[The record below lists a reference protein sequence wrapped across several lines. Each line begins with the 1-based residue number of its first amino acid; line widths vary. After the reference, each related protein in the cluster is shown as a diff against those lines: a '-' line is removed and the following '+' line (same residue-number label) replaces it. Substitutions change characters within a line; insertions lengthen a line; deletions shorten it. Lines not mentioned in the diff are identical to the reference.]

1 VRVRI
6 PPVSPTRCNAANL
19 KENEMDMKPVKI
31 GGELFWANWMNNFNT
46 KFNEDNKKYECT
58 IGNLSDKAAEALKEL
73 GIQIKEKDTMGKYI
87 VGKSLYVFEPVDKD
101 GKPVDITKI
110 GNGTKVTAL
119 VTSYRHKMSAK
130 YGASPSIKKLIVTE
144 LKVYQ
149 SEETEDSPFEESLDD
164 VL

>member
-1 VRVRI
+1 
-6 PPVSPTRCNAANL
+6 
-19 KENEMDMKPVKI
+19 MDMKPVKI
-31 GGELFWANWMNNFNT
+31 GGELFWSNWMNQYNT

-73 GIQIKEKDTMGKYI
+73 GIQIKEKDSMGKYI
-87 VGKSLYVFEPVDKD
+87 VAKSLYVFDPVDQN
-101 GKPVDITKI
+101 GKPVDIAKI

-119 VTSYRHKMSAK
+119 VSSYRHKMSAK
-130 YGASPSIKKLIVTE
+130 YGAAPSIKKLIVTE

-149 SEETEDSPFEESLDD
+149 PEGEDSPFEEELDD

>member
-1 VRVRI
+1 
-6 PPVSPTRCNAANL
+6 
-19 KENEMDMKPVKI
+19 MDMKPVKI
-31 GGELFWANWMNNFNT
+31 GGELFWANWMNQYNT

-87 VGKSLYVFEPVDKD
+87 VGKSLYVFEPVDQD
-101 GKPVDITKI
+101 GKPVDIAKI

-119 VTSYRHKMSAK
+119 VSSYRHKMSAK
-130 YGASPSIKKLIVTE
+130 YGAAPSIKKLIVTE

-149 SEETEDSPFEESLDD
+149 SEGEDSPFEEAEEED

>member
-1 VRVRI
+1 
-6 PPVSPTRCNAANL
+6 
-19 KENEMDMKPVKI
+19 MDMKPVKI
-31 GGELFWANWMNNFNT
+31 GGELFWANWMNQYNT

-73 GIQIKEKDTMGKYI
+73 GIQIKEKDSMGKYI
-87 VGKSLYVFEPVDKD
+87 VAKSLYVFDPVDQN
-101 GKPVDITKI
+101 GKPVDISKI

-119 VTSYRHKMSAK
+119 VSSYRHKMSAK
-130 YGASPSIKKLIVTE
+130 YGAAPSIKKLIVTE

-149 SEETEDSPFEESLDD
+149 PEGEDSPFEEELDD